1 MVSGNDSG
9 PPMVWASG
17 RQVRPPELTRT
28 DHVDRIEIRGLRV
41 VGIVG
46 ALSEERDRAQPFEVD
61 VDILTDISDAGATDN
76 LDATINYADPV
87 QMIENIIRNEAHVLL
102 ERVATRIAEDILAH
116 PKVLAVEVVVRKLR
130 PPLPADMTSTAVRI
144 IRNRAQLSLERRP
157 RTRAYVALGS
167 NLGDRRASLRFAV
180 ENLPDV
186 VAVSHVYE
194 TEPVGGPEGQGAYLN
209 MVVGLDTDLDPFAL
223 LSRCRALE
231 AEAGR
236 VRSVRNAPRTLDADV
251 LLHGDVRI
259 ESEELTIPH
268 PRMWERRFV
277 MAPLADIAAD
287 VVAPDWDQRLADGGV
302 WRVDDLDMA

>member
-1 MVSGNDSG
+1 MVS
-9 PPMVWASG
+9 ASS

-28 DHVDRIEIRGLRV
+28 CHVDRIEIRGLRV

-61 VDILTDISDAGATDN
+61 VDMLTDISDAGATDD

-130 PPLPADMTSTAVRI
+130 PPLPADMTSTAMRI
-144 IRNRAQLSLERRP
+144 TRNRAQLLLERRP

-194 TEPVGGPEGQGAYLN
+194 TEPVGGPQGQGAYLN

-223 LSRCRALE
+223 LARCRALE

-277 MAPLADIAAD
+277 IAPLADIAPDA
-287 VVAPDWDQRLADGGV
+287 VAPDWDARLADGGV

>member
-1 MVSGNDSG
+1 
-9 PPMVWASG
+9 
-17 RQVRPPELTRT
+17 
-28 DHVDRIEIRGLRV
+28 
-41 VGIVG
+41 
-46 ALSEERDRAQPFEVD
+46 
-61 VDILTDISDAGATDN
+61 
-76 LDATINYADPV
+76 
-87 QMIENIIRNEAHVLL
+87 MIENIIRNEAHVLL

>member
-1 MVSGNDSG
+1 M
-9 PPMVWASG
+9 
-17 RQVRPPELTRT
+17 

-144 IRNRAQLSLERRP
+144 TRNRAQLSLERRP

-180 ENLPDV
+180 ENLSDV

-194 TEPVGGPEGQGAYLN
+194 TEPVGGPEGQGSYLN

-223 LSRCRALE
+223 LARCRALE

-277 MAPLADIAAD
+277 MAPLADIAGD

>member
-1 MVSGNDSG
+1 M
-9 PPMVWASG
+9 
-17 RQVRPPELTRT
+17 

-61 VDILTDISDAGATDN
+61 VDMLTDISDAGATDN

-144 IRNRAQLSLERRP
+144 TRNRAQLSLERRP

-180 ENLPDV
+180 ENLSDV

-194 TEPVGGPEGQGAYLN
+194 TEPVGGPEGQGSYLN

-223 LSRCRALE
+223 LARCRALE

-277 MAPLADIAAD
+277 MAPLADIAGD